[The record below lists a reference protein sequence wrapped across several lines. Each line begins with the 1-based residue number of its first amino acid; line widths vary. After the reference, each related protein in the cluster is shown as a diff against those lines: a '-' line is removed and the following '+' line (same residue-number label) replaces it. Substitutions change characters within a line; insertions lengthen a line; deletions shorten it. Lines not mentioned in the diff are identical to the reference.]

1 MIIVVINLLPPKEN
15 DLKDN
20 IPIVSPLLSSLEPS

>member
-1 MIIVVINLLPPKEN
+1 MIIVVINLLPRKEN

-20 IPIVSPLLSSLEPS
+20 IPTVSPLLSSLEPS